1 MILRAPEAP
10 AREWIER
17 LADAART
24 HSDSEDILAIV
35 VNQARGAGLSWA
47 QVAEGLGVARQ
58 TAHRHWAHRVEG

>member
-10 AREWIER
+10 AREWIGR
-17 LADAART
+17 LSEAAQT
-24 HSDSEDILAIV
+24 HSDSEDVLAAV
-35 VNQARGAGLSWA
+35 VNQARRAGLSWA